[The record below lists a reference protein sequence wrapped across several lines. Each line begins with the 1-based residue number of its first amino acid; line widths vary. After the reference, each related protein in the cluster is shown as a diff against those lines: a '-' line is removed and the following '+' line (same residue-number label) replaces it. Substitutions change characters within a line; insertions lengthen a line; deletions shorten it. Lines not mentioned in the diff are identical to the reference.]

1 MKAKEARLLEFLKNT
16 PQFVIPIYQRTYSWK
31 EKECQQ
37 LWDDVLRSGYNDNI
51 KAHFIGSVVYVNKGL
66 YSVSDQTPL
75 LLIDGQQRIT
85 TITLLIAALTEVIGD
100 QEPIEDFSR
109 AKLKGYYLTNPLES
123 GEKFHKLIL
132 SQTDDK
138 SLKAIIHGNQQP
150 DDKSIRVVENFEF
163 FKSKLEKLGD
173 LKPICKGLAKLMVVD
188 ISLDREQDNPQLI
201 FESMNSTGKE
211 LSQADLIRNYIL
223 MGLEPTHQTH
233 LYEQYWRP
241 MELAFGQQAY
251 SDYFDS
257 FMRHYLT
264 VKTREIP
271 KIGEVYEMFKEYS
284 MQPAVVNKGFEEL
297 VKDIKNHAMYF
308 CNFVLGKE
316 KDEELKL
323 AFKDLRELKVDV
335 AYPLLL
341 ELYSDFSQG
350 LLTHDEFLS
359 AVRIIESYVFRRTIC
374 EIPTNSMNKTFARM
388 GMGLRKDRYLESL
401 MASFLLLPSYRR
413 FPGDDEFHRKI
424 QTKDVYNFRSK
435 SYWLRRM
442 ENFGRKERVLVDD
455 YTIEHIMPQADNK
468 AEKLPEVWRI
478 ELGDEWER
486 VWETYRHTLGNLTL
500 TAYNSEYSNHA
511 FQEKCNHP
519 YGFKFSPLKM
529 NEGIVAEKQW
539 NEAAIQRR
547 AKKLADKAT
556 LIWRKVELTADI
568 IEAYKP
574 QVDPTTEYSLADH
587 PYLLTGKMAELYQV
601 FRKSVLELDPCVT
614 EEVKKLY
621 VAFKAE
627 TNFVDVVPQAKR
639 LRLSLNMPFTEIDD
653 PRGLCKDVTNLGR
666 WGNGDVEVGLDN
678 LDDIPHVM
686 ALVAQA
692 FERQIEAEQS

>member
-150 DDKSIRVVENFEF
+150 DDKSIRVVENYEF

-316 KDEELKL
+316 KDEDLKL

>member
-316 KDEELKL
+316 KDEDLKL

-388 GMGLRKDRYLESL
+388 GIGLRKDRYLESL

-500 TAYNSEYSNHA
+500 TAYNSEYSNNA

-556 LIWRKVELTADI
+556 LIWSKVELTADI

-601 FRKSVLELDPCVT
+601 FRKSVLELDLCVT

>member
-556 LIWRKVELTADI
+556 LIWSKVELTADI